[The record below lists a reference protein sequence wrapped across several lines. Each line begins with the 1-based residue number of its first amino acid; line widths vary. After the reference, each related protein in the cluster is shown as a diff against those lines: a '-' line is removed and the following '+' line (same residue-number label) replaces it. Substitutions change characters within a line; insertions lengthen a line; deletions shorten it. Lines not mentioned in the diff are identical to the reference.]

1 LRHPRF
7 RFVQLLWLLFVCI
20 AVFHPNVF
28 ARRMIRPDYEIL
40 DAYVQK
46 EMSACRIP
54 GFTLAV
60 LQAGEVLYMQGYG
73 IADPSGLKV
82 TPDTPFHIAS
92 LSKSFTA
99 LAIMQLVELG
109 QVDLDEN
116 ASTYLP
122 WFRLKDESLTHAI
135 TIRHLLN
142 HTSTLVEDAE
152 FAVATLRGD
161 DTSIA
166 QLVERLERSRTSGT
180 LGETFQYNNAN
191 YIILGAVI
199 EAVSGL
205 SYQEYIQQQ
214 IFDPLR
220 MRHSH
225 LSLEPAIEDGLAT
238 GYRTLFGFPMP
249 VQLPFRTDFLPA
261 YSIISSVADLS
272 TYVAMLQN
280 EGVHQA
286 TRMVSADSLKE
297 MFTASSSVSP
307 WEWYG
312 LGWFLTS
319 GSIQHGGE
327 LTNYQSKIKILT
339 DDDVAVIML
348 YNTSSST
355 LGTLFNVGYRDRIE
369 GGIFNILYGFA
380 PEYYPQESGI
390 LDLNRYPVKAIYT
403 LYLGLAILIVYKLAT
418 EVLGLSQ
425 YHRSLSQRKRR
436 LRKSLAML
444 LLWNFALP
452 IGLLMLVP
460 LLTRASWAFIVYY
473 IPDVGGLALSSC
485 VVLLGLGTCKLV
497 VFTRHVRKNSDI
509 SS

>member
-1 LRHPRF
+1 MVLI
-7 RFVQLLWLLFVCI
+7 V
-20 AVFHPNVF
+20 VFHPNVF
-28 ARRMIRPDYEIL
+28 ARRSIRPEYDIL

-54 GFTLAV
+54 GFALAV
-60 LQAGEVLYMQGYG
+60 LQAGQVLYMQGYG
-73 IADPSGLKV
+73 IADPSGREV
-82 TPDTPFHIAS
+82 AADTPFHIAS

-109 QVDLDEN
+109 QVDLDEKVR
-116 ASTYLP
+116 TYLQ
-122 WFRLKDESLTHAI
+122 WFRLKDADLTDTI
-135 TIRHLLN
+135 TIRQLLN

-166 QLVERLERSRTSGT
+166 QLVERLKRSRTSGT
-180 LGETFQYNNAN
+180 LGATFQYNNAN

-199 EAVSGL
+199 EAVSGM
-205 SYQEYIQQQ
+205 SYQDYIQQHV
-214 IFDPLR
+214 FDPLG

-225 LSLEPAIEDGLAT
+225 LALEPAIEDGLAA
-238 GYRTLFGFPMP
+238 GYRTVFGFPVP

-272 TYVAMLQN
+272 VYVAMLQN
-280 EGVHQA
+280 EGVHQE

-297 MFTASSSVSP
+297 MFSVSSSVSP

-319 GSIQHGGE
+319 GSIHHGGE

-380 PEYYPQESGI
+380 PEYYPRGSGI
-390 LDLNRYPVKAIYT
+390 LDLNRYPVQVSYT
-403 LYLGLAILIVYKLAT
+403 LYLALAVLIVYRLAA

-425 YHRSLSQRKRR
+425 YHRSLYQRKRR
-436 LRKSLAML
+436 LRKSLVLL
-444 LLWNFALP
+444 LLWNYALP
-452 IGLLMLVP
+452 ITLLMLVP
-460 LLTRASWAFIVYY
+460 LLTRASWAFIIYY
-473 IPDVGGLALSSC
+473 IPDVGVLAMSSC
-485 VVLLGLGTCKLV
+485 VVLLGLGTFKLV
-497 VFTRHVRKNSDI
+497 VFTRHVRKNSAI